1 MLRVIA
7 TIFHFSADFL
17 NIITFADSFAD
28 SFIVGGSNG
37 VFYTVGNNDDDG
49 QVVE

>member
-17 NIITFADSFAD
+17 NIITFAD